1 MPGAEFLDSNVAIY
15 AYGNDARKK
24 ARALDL
30 LAATPTVSTQ
40 VFNETIS
47 VLRRKKMLDDS
58 RLDSVVDD
66 LAACSRIVP
75 IEFATIKQAVALVIK
90 NQLPYYDALIVATA
104 LGAGCATLYS
114 EDFQHGQMLGGSL
127 RAVNPFMS

>member
-1 MPGAEFLDSNVAIY
+1 MHGTEFLDSNVVIY
-15 AYGNDARKK
+15 AYGNDMRKK

-30 LAATPTVSTQ
+30 LAAIPTVSTQ

-47 VLRRKKMLDDS
+47 VLRRKNMLDNS

-66 LAACSRIVP
+66 LAACSRVVQV
-75 IEFATIKQAVALVIK
+75 ELVTIRRAVALMIK

-104 LGAGCATLYS
+104 LNAGCTTLYS
-114 EDFQHGQMLGGSL
+114 EDFQHGQIFDGSL
-127 RAVNPFMS
+127 RVVNPFRL